1 MHSRRVIFMVG
12 LLAAVATPS
21 AALLALE
28 AATGTNDRAS
38 NAAMVRHV
46 GTIRAEQLVEVA
58 NLQSQVNAILT
69 CTRKGKFYTPSKTGA
84 DSDGCTDIEV
94 TVE

>member
-1 MHSRRVIFMVG
+1 MHSRQVIFSIG
-12 LLAAVATPS
+12 LLAAVTSPS

-28 AATGTNDRAS
+28 AATSTNDRAS

-46 GTIRAEQLVEVA
+46 GSMRAEQMVEVA
-58 NLQSQVNAILT
+58 NLQSQVDAILT
-69 CTRKGKFYTPSKTGA
+69 CTRKGKFYTPSKSGA

-94 TVE
+94 TVN

>member
-21 AALLALE
+21 AALLAIE
-28 AATGTNDRAS
+28 ASTRPSDRAS
-38 NAAMVRHV
+38 HAAMARHV
-46 GTIRAEQLVEVA
+46 ATIRAEQLVEVA
-58 NLQSQVNAILT
+58 NLQSQVDAILT